1 MEFRSPNTDLE
12 FEAYYEL
19 RWRVLRKPWGQA
31 RGSEHDEYDGKA
43 THIAAFN
50 DSRNLVGG
58 GRLQLIEDKLG
69 QVRYMAV
76 EPNSR
81 NQGIGQSILLCL
93 EKLARE
99 KGMMKIFL
107 DAREQAVGFYKN
119 NGYSVTDSSYLL
131 FGEIQHS
138 RMEKQL

>member
-1 MEFRSPNTDLE
+1 MNVSIIIPLLNESESINELNDWIFKAFTNTDLE

-31 RGSEHDEYDGKA
+31 RGTEHDEYDGKA

-81 NQGIGQSILLCL
+81 NQALVSQYFYVWKSWLG
-93 EKLARE
+93 R
-99 KGMMKIFL
+99 KG
-107 DAREQAVGFYKN
+107 
-119 NGYSVTDSSYLL
+119 
-131 FGEIQHS
+131 
-138 RMEKQL
+138 